1 MARGVQLGDM
11 TTADALPAF
20 RRATTED
27 IPALSILIAL
37 SARALSVGEYAPAQV
52 EAALKGAF
60 GVDTGL
66 IADGTYWMAEHAG
79 EPVACGGWS
88 KRKALFGAD
97 SYHGASSEQLDPE
110 TEPARIR
117 AFFVHPDW
125 ARRGLGRKLLDLCE
139 AEARAAGFKALELM
153 ATRPGLKLYLASGYI
168 PREPRIYDLG
178 GVEIDFIPMGK
189 ALA

>member
-1 MARGVQLGDM
+1 MSP
-11 TTADALPAF
+11 TAPLPAF
-20 RRATTED
+20 RRARTDD
-27 IPALSILIAL
+27 IPALGSLIAL

-66 IADGTYWMAEHAG
+66 IADGTYWMAEHAYQ
-79 EPVACGGWS
+79 PIACGGWS
-88 KRKALFGAD
+88 KRKALFGGDA
-97 SYHGASSEQLDPE
+97 YHGATAEMLDPE

-125 ARRGLGRKLLDLCE
+125 ARQGLGRALLELCE
-139 AEARAAGFKALELM
+139 SEAQAAGFKALELM
-153 ATRPGLKLYLASGYI
+153 ATRPGLKLYQAFGYVA
-168 PREPRIYDLG
+168 REPRIYDLG

-189 ALA
+189 VLT

>member
-1 MARGVQLGDM
+1 MSASPP
-11 TTADALPAF
+11 LPAF
-20 RRATTED
+20 RQATPED
-27 IPALSILIAL
+27 IPALAALIAL
-37 SARALSVGEYAPAQV
+37 SARGLSVGEYAPAQV

-66 IADGTYWMAEHAG
+66 IADGTYWMAEDAG
-79 EPVACGGWS
+79 APIACGGWS

-125 ARRGLGRKLLDLCE
+125 ARRGLGRALLEICE

-153 ATRPGLKLYLASGYI
+153 ATRPGLKLYQAFGYVA
-168 PREPRIYDLG
+168 REPRIYDLG

-189 ALA
+189 ALP